1 MSNTMHGGTPM
12 KGQGRLTPLS
22 NRMNTADNR
31 SQKGSQFGSKLKS
44 KRQTLNDS
52 SIQRSDAGSI
62 PGTHERNAALNLI
75 LNKSK
80 QFSAHDQSITAGSID
95 SCS

>member
-1 MSNTMHGGTPM
+1 MHGGTPM
-12 KGQGRLTPLS
+12 KAKGRLTPLS

-52 SIQRSDAGSI
+52 SI
-62 PGTHERNAALNLI
+62 
-75 LNKSK
+75 
-80 QFSAHDQSITAGSID
+80 
-95 SCS
+95 

>member
-1 MSNTMHGGTPM
+1 MRNTMHGGTPM

-52 SIQRSDAGSI
+52 SI
-62 PGTHERNAALNLI
+62 
-75 LNKSK
+75 
-80 QFSAHDQSITAGSID
+80 
-95 SCS
+95 